1 MADVLNPVAPPQLA
15 NQQPVAPVTLT
26 GTPQN
31 NVAAPPI
38 VTDPVPV
45 TRNVINTDPVAQ
57 VDDHVANGNAP
68 ALESFAQKYQNTP
81 EGQAAADLAAKVKR
95 GQAEADLIFK
105 GLDPNTPEGRLKA
118 LQTYKTVKDEPRY
131 GDALM
136 LYIAGD
142 KAGGVQ
148 MIMGGKPE
156 TKIEY
161 LKNTGRQLAVTRNAL
176 GQLVSVVDQESGQ
189 VIPSQEYAK
198 LGGSVSALE
207 NTMKYKSDLLTQE
220 FRTKEFNNAT
230 KAFNGLDTLAKA
242 KEPVLKNYT
251 DLMDE
256 IMNNPSFSMED
267 RKLIAGFTSG
277 QTQFS
282 RNYSAAK
289 QFIDSASTTK
299 GDTLSLENR
308 KALGLKGEGKI
319 DAKELEAALAA
330 HGDVSLKDT
339 AGNSFSANTLLQAMK
354 TKNVS
359 EGIEKNTSQTKQA
372 LEESAIANLYKDRP
386 DLYVKIKNAIELN
399 GQLQS
404 LNAQG
409 AAEHG
414 NPLFTVPTSAAS
426 FTDPTQKVLAQ
437 AVQEKF
443 NIETTVEFNKWRK
456 QQMDMARKAGAVDY
470 YPEPGELESKFTET
484 PYYKNKQREAR
495 DEIVRMVNRPSR
507 IQGTSG
513 QASLIPSESSV
524 VTPAEATSTPKSLGA
539 DEKSPTSGAA
549 EAEAKRKQAAR
560 DAARKAHTR

>member
-1 MADVLNPVAPPQLA
+1 MVTALSPIAPPQTI
-15 NQQPVAPVTLT
+15 NQSPVAPVAV
-26 GTPQN
+26 Q
-31 NVAAPPI
+31 PPAMQA
-38 VTDPVPV
+38 VPVDPVPV
-45 TRNVINTDPVAQ
+45 TRNVINSNPIADVDQHVAQ
-57 VDDHVANGNAP
+57 GNAP
-68 ALESFAQKYQNTP
+68 ALDSFAQKYQNTP
-81 EGQAAADLAAKVKR
+81 EGKAAADLAEQVKK
-95 GQAEADLIFK
+95 GQAEAARIFK
-105 GLDPNTPEGRLKA
+105 DIDPNTPEGRLKA
-118 LQTYKTVKDEPRY
+118 LETYKTVKDEPRY

-136 LYIAGD
+136 LYMAGD
-142 KAGGVQ
+142 KIGGAQ

-220 FRTKEFNNAT
+220 YRTKEFNNAT

-242 KEPVLKNYT
+242 KDPLVKNYT
-251 DLMDE
+251 DLMGE
-256 IMNNPSFSMED
+256 IMNEPSISMED

-277 QTQFS
+277 QTQFT

-289 QFIDSASTTK
+289 QFIDSAANTK
-299 GDTLSLENR
+299 GETLSLENR
-308 KALGLKGEGKI
+308 KALGLKADGKI
-319 DAKELEAALAA
+319 EKSELEAALAA
-330 HGDVSLKDT
+330 HGDVSLKDS
-339 AGNSFSANTLLQAMK
+339 AGNSFSTNTLLQAMK

-359 EGIEKNTSQTKQA
+359 EGVEKNTSQTKQA
-372 LEESAIANLYKDRP
+372 LEESVIANLYKNRP
-386 DLYVKIKNAIELN
+386 DLYNKIKSAIDIN
-399 GQLQS
+399 GQIQT

-409 AAEHG
+409 TAEHG
-414 NPLFTVPTSAAS
+414 NPLFTVPTTAAS

-437 AVQEKF
+437 AIQEKF
-443 NIETTVEFNKWRK
+443 NVETTVEFNQWRK
-456 QQMDMARKAGAVDY
+456 QQMEMARKAGAVDY

-495 DEIVRMVNRPSR
+495 NEIVRTLNRPNR
-507 IQGTSG
+507 EGPQTT
-513 QASLIPSESSV
+513 AIPPESAV
-524 VTPAEATSTPKSLGA
+524 VTTKQATSTPTTLG
-539 DEKSPTSGAA
+539 DEKSPTAGAA